1 MHRFVPSTSLS
12 IKPQNASLQEKKEP
26 SHDDLLRM
34 CNVIMDT
41 IMMMRDKE
49 EKPFEKKKKNDP
61 TWLCADEKE
70 KNLTVSKYFGQNQR
84 AVYIETIE
92 DIFFLRTIQFVFVN

>member
-1 MHRFVPSTSLS
+1 
-12 IKPQNASLQEKKEP
+12 
-26 SHDDLLRM
+26 M

-70 KNLTVSKYFGQNQR
+70 KNLTVSKYFG
-84 AVYIETIE
+84 
-92 DIFFLRTIQFVFVN
+92 